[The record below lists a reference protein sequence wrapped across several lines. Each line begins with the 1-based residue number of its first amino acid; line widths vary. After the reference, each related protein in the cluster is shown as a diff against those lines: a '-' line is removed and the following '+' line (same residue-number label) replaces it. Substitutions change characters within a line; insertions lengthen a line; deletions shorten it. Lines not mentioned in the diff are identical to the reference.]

1 MTDETVAAA
10 LSELERATA
19 AFRRSEKRHEQD
31 RETLRAAIVRAFEVG
46 ARPVEI
52 EKRSPYD
59 RNHNARLRDAAGV
72 PATRPGTVV
81 SKKKAT
87 EARGQE

>member
-1 MTDETVAAA
+1 MTDEAVATA
-10 LSELERATA
+10 LADLERATA
-19 AFRRSEKRHEQD
+19 AFKRSEKRHEQD
-31 RETLRAAIVRAFEVG
+31 RETLRAAIVKAFEVG

-72 PATRPGTVV
+72 RPTRPGTVI
-81 SKKKAT
+81 SKKRAT
-87 EARGQE
+87 GS